1 MKKYNLI
8 VAALAFLVCAL
19 SAYFGVRVHNAN
31 ENFLITDLNEFD
43 KIYHDD
49 IEMVPSLNWR
59 AATIT
64 LPFLLAILVLEIMI
78 IRTAVVR
85 QTKNIA
91 IGLLIAVGIILT
103 VDVLTIVSPPSF
115 DFSKW
120 GFVWICLGLFL
131 LAGNALSYFINK
143 FSSEK

>member
-8 VAALAFLVCAL
+8 IAALAFLVCVL

-43 KIYHDD
+43 KIYHDN
-49 IEMVPSLNWR
+49 IEMVPALNWR

-64 LPFLLAILVLEIMI
+64 LPFLLAIMVLEILV
-78 IRTAVVR
+78 IRTAIVR

-91 IGLLIAVGIILT
+91 IGLMIAVGIIL
-103 VDVLTIVSPPSF
+103 VIDILTISAPKQF

-131 LAGNALSYFINK
+131 LAGNALSYFITK
-143 FSSEK
+143 FSSEN